1 MDTTGYN
8 GRNETVLTMAFL
20 RTRDRNGYRNLMV
33 VHSYRDNAGKVWKY
47 QRSLGS
53 FRIAATE
60 PDEPYSETGRA
71 RVRRRSAKI
80 KAIWEKAIELE
91 DLPLLEAMGK
101 VLPLIGHKT
110 PLTCA
115 CPFSRDDNGN
125 VDGSYCLERTLES
138 FYARRSG

>member
-1 MDTTGYN
+1 
-8 GRNETVLTMAFL
+8 MAFL
-20 RTRDRNGYRNLMV
+20 RTRDRNGYRNLMI
-33 VHSYRDNAGKVWKY
+33 VHSYRENAGKVWKC

-53 FRIAATE
+53 YRIAATE

-71 RVRRRSAKI
+71 RVRRRTAKI

-101 VLPLIGHKT
+101 VLPLMWHKT

-115 CPFSRDDNGN
+115 WPFNRDDNGN